1 MSFAVAAKR
10 KLRRARPE
18 QRTAR
23 EKFFPGRYV
32 EGYSDCEPGNRE
44 SQEEGRMPVY
54 ICRWPNGDFSVVS
67 AANRERAI
75 ELLDEIGNAEGS
87 PISVI
92 KDFMIHFEL
101 KDSGELEFESFGE
114 ATEGKIIEWGYPLL
128 DDAWAAV
135 ASGSLGEDER
145 ANVMRQAVAAE
156 RERVVHKSKEPET
169 ELGKRIKGLTD
180 APAGTI
186 NAIVKNQARR
196 SLEKFRGKRTPH

>member
-10 KLRRARPE
+10 KLRRVNPE

-32 EGYSDCEPGNRE
+32 EGDSGCEPRNRG
-44 SQEEGRMPVY
+44 SQEEGRMPMY

-75 ELLDEIGNAEGS
+75 ELLDEIGNAEGA

-101 KDSGELEFESFGE
+101 KDSGELKFVPVGWF
-114 ATEGKIIEWGYPLL
+114 AEGKIMKWDTRCLTT
-128 DDAWAAV
+128 
-135 ASGSLGEDER
+135 LGR
-145 ANVMRQAVAAE
+145 
-156 RERVVHKSKEPET
+156 KSQT
-169 ELGKRIKGLTD
+169 GGLG
-180 APAGTI
+180 
-186 NAIVKNQARR
+186 
-196 SLEKFRGKRTPH
+196 RTSDRT